1 MYKYLST
8 LTIFISAF
16 LIFQIQPMLSKQLLP
31 QFGGGASIWSASLVF
46 YQVMLLIGYFY
57 AHNMGRFHIKLQV
70 VTHIV
75 LVTCATLI
83 VVTKFAAPNLTK
95 WPPTLAVFVNLF
107 IEIGPIFIL
116 LSATSILL
124 QRWYVQTA
132 SAQVPYHWYS
142 ISNLGSLLALM
153 SYPLV
158 YELLFSLEQQTTY
171 WLFGLISYCLLLTLL
186 VIFLLK
192 KTPDISRAPIQT
204 RHITVL
210 KGKGQWLLLSAL
222 SSAMLVSTTHMISTN
237 IPPMPLLWSLPFVI
251 YLLTFS
257 YTFANKANYQR
268 HKWAYAFIFSAF
280 AGLLMFYFGSLF
292 NALAQLIIYSLIL
305 FIACMIC
312 HGELRSKA
320 PENEQFTIFY
330 FYIALGGVLGSL
342 FSTLIAP
349 LLFVQIDEYL
359 LTLAVIF
366 SFVCY
371 YQIKA
376 KTKTKQLKFTLA
388 INSVTWL
395 ACYCFLAVNF
405 NQYNVATSR
414 NFYGYLAVKDINT
427 QSIKERR
434 LIDGTTIHDSEPLN
448 ANQQFGQSYYH
459 QHTGV
464 AKSLAILKQ
473 HSALNI
479 GVIGLGA
486 GVLARF
492 ADQQDSIH
500 FFELNP
506 AVVEMAKRYFSYLEN
521 SEAKLKV
528 TLGDGRIALKNN
540 ASEIFDVLIIDAFS
554 SDVIPAHLLTQE
566 AISLYWQRLNE
577 NGVLIVHISNNH
589 IDLLPV
595 LQAHSQHFNKAMLKF
610 SYQGHSPS
618 DIGSDWVV
626 LTDNQAF
633 LNRVSISDLSP
644 IKRYPHSELAMW
656 TDSKHSLL
664 PLLKF

>member
-57 AHNMGRFHIKLQV
+57 AHGMGRFHIKLQV

-75 LVTCATLI
+75 LVTFATLI
-83 VVTKFAAPNLTK
+83 VVTEFAAPNLTN

-116 LSATSILL
+116 LSATSVLL

-171 WLFGLISYCLLLTLL
+171 WLFGLISYCLLLALL

-192 KTPDISRAPIQT
+192 KAPDLSRASMQT
-204 RHITVL
+204 RPVTLL

-237 IPPMPLLWSLPFVI
+237 IPPMPLLWSLPLVI

-257 YTFANKANYQR
+257 YTFANKANYHR
-268 HKWAYAFIFSAF
+268 HVWAYVFIFSAF

-305 FIACMIC
+305 LTAGMIC
-312 HGELRSKA
+312 HGELRNKA

-366 SFVCY
+366 SSVCY
-371 YQIKA
+371 YQLKA
-376 KTKTKQLKFTLA
+376 KTKTKQLKFALA
-388 INSVTWL
+388 TSSVTWL

-427 QSIKERR
+427 QSINERR
-434 LIDGTTIHDSEPLN
+434 LIDGTTIHGSEPLN
-448 ANQQFGQSYYH
+448 PNQ
-459 QHTGV
+459 
-464 AKSLAILKQ
+464 
-473 HSALNI
+473 
-479 GVIGLGA
+479 
-486 GVLARF
+486 
-492 ADQQDSIH
+492 
-500 FFELNP
+500 
-506 AVVEMAKRYFSYLEN
+506 
-521 SEAKLKV
+521 
-528 TLGDGRIALKNN
+528 
-540 ASEIFDVLIIDAFS
+540 
-554 SDVIPAHLLTQE
+554 
-566 AISLYWQRLNE
+566 
-577 NGVLIVHISNNH
+577 
-589 IDLLPV
+589 
-595 LQAHSQHFNKAMLKF
+595 
-610 SYQGHSPS
+610 
-618 DIGSDWVV
+618 
-626 LTDNQAF
+626 
-633 LNRVSISDLSP
+633 
-644 IKRYPHSELAMW
+644 
-656 TDSKHSLL
+656 
-664 PLLKF
+664 